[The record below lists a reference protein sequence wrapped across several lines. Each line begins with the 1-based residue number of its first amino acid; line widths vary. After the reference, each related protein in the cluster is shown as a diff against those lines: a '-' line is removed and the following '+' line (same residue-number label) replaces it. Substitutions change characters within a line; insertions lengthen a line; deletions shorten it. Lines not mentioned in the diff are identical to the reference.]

1 MRRALLLP
9 SLCIFLVSTTGCGAA
24 ALAEAPQ
31 ASRAES
37 FETTAAGA
45 PVVNVS
51 EETTSAMPAAA
62 MAPPAPMPA
71 APMRAAPTGAR
82 TMSATGS
89 APPSRAAAKTA
100 PAAPPPAPT
109 PRTARSVESPVD
121 VAQAP
126 LVIYAGE
133 LQMMADEDRFASTI
147 DKAIDVAESFGGY
160 LGARRDASVQLRV
173 PSAHFRDAL
182 TKLETLGAVVHRS
195 VSASDVSEEVHDGE
209 VRLKNLRATRTRL
222 EDLLVKAPNVQDTL
236 AVERELERIAQEMD
250 VLEGRLQFLKSRAAF
265 SQIDLALTAKPKIAP
280 RVAEA
285 ERRYV
290 ALPFPWLNELGVDK
304 LLTIR

>member
-1 MRRALLLP
+1 
-9 SLCIFLVSTTGCGAA
+9 V
-24 ALAEAPQ
+24 
-31 ASRAES
+31 
-37 FETTAAGA
+37 
-45 PVVNVS
+45 
-51 EETTSAMPAAA
+51 PAAA
-62 MAPPAPMPA
+62 PMAAPAPMPA
-71 APMRAAPTGAR
+71 P
-82 TMSATGS
+82 MSARATSMRGNT
-89 APPSRAAAKTA
+89 PPSQVAAKTA
-100 PAAPPPAPT
+100 ASTPSPPSQT
-109 PRTARSVESPVD
+109 KNARSEVPVD

-222 EDLLVKAPNVQDTL
+222 EDLLAKAPNVQDTL

-265 SQIDLALTAKPKIAP
+265 SQIDLALSAKPKVAP

-290 ALPFPWLNELGVDK
+290 PLPFPWLGELGVNK